1 MQEEFGKVES
11 QFSSRINNLY
21 LSERTVLNEKIKQ
34 QNAEIK
40 RLELKCT
47 DYVKKIQQMEE
58 TNEALRQLPEEKEI
72 TFESSN
78 NSGDFDFLSQELSC
92 ESSDEE
98 TSSNDRVSSSLF
110 SASRF
115 HARSWSKR
123 SYSEIPYQV
132 IS

>member
-21 LSERTVLNEKIKQ
+21 LSETTVLNEKIKQ
-34 QNAEIK
+34 QNAEIE
-40 RLELKCT
+40 RLELNCT
-47 DYVKKIQQMEE
+47 NYVKKIQQMEE
-58 TNEALRQLPEEKEI
+58 TSEALRQLTEEKETI
-72 TFESSN
+72 FVTLD
-78 NSGDFDFLSQELSC
+78 NSGDFDFQSQELSC

-110 SASRF
+110 PAPLF
-115 HARSWSKR
+115 HAKSWSKR
-123 SYSEIPYQV
+123 SYSEMPYQV